1 MHVFPVE
8 TARLWMRPLSAED
21 EALYTDL
28 YTDEETMRFIGAPLS
43 AERAARTFRAALAGM
58 QRDPIKRLYLAVVER
73 SSGTRVGICSLQD
86 FDPALRRVQGG
97 VMFVAA
103 ARALGYAT
111 ETFVELIQRVFV
123 ELPVD
128 ELWVQFAA
136 DHVAVQ
142 RAAISVGFTRREATG
157 PEQRSI
163 WSARRESWIPPCLRR

>member
-8 TARLWMRPLSAED
+8 TARLRMRPLSVED
-21 EALYTDL
+21 EALYTHL
-28 YTDEETMRFIGAPLS
+28 YTDDETMRFIGAPLS

-58 QRDPIKRLYLAVVER
+58 QCDPIKRLFLTVVEK
-73 SSGTRVGICSLQD
+73 SSGTMVGICSLQD
-86 FDPALRRVQGG
+86 FDPALRSVQAG
-97 VMFVAA
+97 VMLVAA
-103 ARALGYAT
+103 ARALGYSREA
-111 ETFVELIQRVFV
+111 FVELIQRVFA

-142 RAAISVGFTRREATG
+142 RAAINVGFTRREATG

-163 WSARRESWIPPCLRR
+163 WSVYRDNWFPPCLRR